1 MAKVTVQGLGKAT
14 GQPDIA
20 VIQITVRNEAK
31 DQRTARQENNAASEQ
46 VVEILKKVVAENDLY
61 VVPARVHPQYNY
73 QKRGGNQIVGYQATN
88 ILTAKIR
95 NLDIAQD
102 LLTEINNLDPE
113 KVQVTSFQF
122 DIDDKEPLESEARK
136 KAFANAK
143 ARAEV
148 YAQES
153 QLTMTG
159 LKSLNEE
166 MYYGNRGGGGRHPSA
181 KFAAARAMDAEGG
194 GPEILELGDI
204 EVNVTVTA
212 CFKLEK
218 PA

>member
-14 GQPDIA
+14 GQPDVA
-20 VIQITVRNEAK
+20 VIQVTVHNEAK
-31 DQRTARQENNAASEQ
+31 DQRKARQENNAASEK
-46 VVEILKKVVAENDLY
+46 VVEILKKVVAENDLF
-61 VVPARVHPQYNY
+61 VVPARVYPQYNY
-73 QKRGGNQIVGYQATN
+73 QKLRGNQVVGYQANNT
-88 ILTAKIR
+88 LTAKIR
-95 NLDIAQD
+95 NLDVAQE
-102 LLTEINNLDPE
+102 LFTEINNIDPE

-122 DIDDKEPLESEARK
+122 DIDDKEPLENEARK

-153 QLTMTG
+153 QMTMG
-159 LKSLNEE
+159 GVKSLNEE
-166 MYYGNRGGGGRHPSA
+166 MYYGNRGGGRHPSA
-181 KFAAARAMDAEGG
+181 KFAAARAMDANEG
-194 GPEILELGDI
+194 GPEMLEMGDI

-212 CFKLEK
+212 CFRLDT